1 MTMRTTLDRAAG
13 RRRERAAFTLVEL
26 SIVLIIVGVMASMVI
41 PLYTKA
47 LEQARVDAA
56 ATKLQ
61 GVWSAQRIYWLDR
74 RVFAS
79 SLAEL
84 QTLDLVDA
92 SYAATQSDPDA
103 SFVYEVLNA
112 GDGAFTARARRS
124 DSEVWSGAIQ
134 IDQSGELSG
143 DIRHSNGTILTPPE

>member
-1 MTMRTTLDRAAG
+1 MKTAPDRCAG
-13 RRRERAAFTLVEL
+13 RRRDRAAFTLVEL
-26 SIVLIIVGVMASMVI
+26 SVVLIIVGVMASMAI

-74 RVFAS
+74 RTFAS
-79 SLAEL
+79 SLGEL
-84 QTLDLVDA
+84 EALDLVDA

-112 GDGAFTARARRS
+112 GDGAFVAQARRN
-124 DSEVWSGAIQ
+124 DSNVWSGAIQ
-134 IDQSGELSG
+134 IDQSGQLTG
-143 DIRHSNGTILTPPE
+143 DIRHSNGTSLTPPE